1 MTIGRI
7 TTGKVQRV
15 LMALL
20 FLGSA
25 GFIAAGGST
34 TTLASSAHAG
44 TAKVGPIKIGEKN
57 FAEEEI
63 VASMYQ
69 LLLQKAGF
77 SASLHQIAETPA
89 LQSALQRGDIDMYP
103 EYTGT
108 GLIYMGRAGIITDAV
123 KAYDI
128 VKAAYPKKYKE
139 VWLAQAPMNDTNGVG
154 VTRKTA
160 NKYHLKTLSNL
171 AKVASKLS
179 FADDPACKGR
189 PDCLGGMEKA
199 YGIHFKSVTDISST
213 PLRYSGLTSGKFD
226 AVEVFTTDA
235 PIQANHLVVLK
246 DNKGRIFPADH
257 IAPLVRS
264 STISKYPQIR
274 RVLNKLARY
283 LTTPV
288 MINLNGKVILK
299 SQDPSAVARSF
310 LKSKGLL

>member
-1 MTIGRI
+1 
-7 TTGKVQRV
+7 
-15 LMALL
+15 MALL

-25 GFIAAGGST
+25 GFIAVGGSAG
-34 TTLASSAHAG
+34 TLASTSHAG
-44 TAKVGPIKIGEKN
+44 TSKVGPIKIGEKN

-77 SASLHQIAETPA
+77 SVSLHQIAETPA
-89 LQSALQRGDIDMYP
+89 LQSALQRGDIDLYP

-108 GLIYMGRAGIITDAV
+108 GLIYMNRPGIVTNAV

-139 VWLAQAPMNDTNGVG
+139 TWLAQAPMNDTNGVG
-154 VTRKTA
+154 VTQATA

-171 AKVASKLS
+171 AKVASKLT

-226 AVEVFTTDA
+226 VVEVFTTDA
-235 PIQANHLVVLK
+235 PIQADHLVVLK
-246 DNKGRIFPADH
+246 DNKGKIFPADH
-257 IAPLVRS
+257 IAPLIRN
-264 STISKYPQIR
+264 STLSKYPQIR
-274 RVLNKLARY
+274 HTLNKLAQY

-288 MINLNGKVILK
+288 MINLNGQVILK
-299 SQDPSAVARSF
+299 TKDPSAVARSF